1 MDARPLTIVTYDWV
15 PEFPRGFVRDIRVR
29 WAAEEA
35 GLPYRVETV
44 PLRQKSEAH
53 RAIQPFEQVPILKDG
68 ALTLF
73 ESGAILWH
81 LGEKSQALLPREP
94 GDRAAA
100 IQWLVAGLNSVEP
113 MTMAWL
119 IAKVFD
125 RNPEQ
130 AEVAAKRM
138 DQRLASL
145 SPVLEFAGVSRRG
158 PADGRRH
165 PDGGRAAHRR
175 GAGRAGRLSGAV
187 GLCRAADRPSGLP
200 QGACRPD
207 GALGVGRRSRGGGGL
222 NRAACGPGSCRP
234 GSCVR
239 AAEPVWSRSCGIRP
253 GRSSGTR

>member
-35 GLPYRVETV
+35 GLSYRVETV

-73 ESGAILWH
+73 ESGAILWY

-138 DQRLASL
+138 NQRLASL
-145 SPVLEFAGVSRRG
+145 SPVLESR
-158 PADGRRH
+158 AFL
-165 PDGGRAAHRR
+165 A
-175 GAGRAGRLSGAV
+175 AGRLTV
-187 GLCRAADRPSGLP
+187 ADILMADVLRTVE
-200 QGACRPD
+200 AH
-207 GALGVGRRSRGGGGL
+207 GGL
-222 NRAACGPGSCRP
+222 AGFPVLSDYVARLTARSAFRKAHADQMAHWESAD
-234 GSCVR
+234 VR
-239 AAEPVWSRSCGIRP
+239 EAAEA
-253 GRSSGTR
+253 